1 VGALDAVEWE
11 ACLLEPVRNPDA
23 ERRLRKELGMV
34 PAGAR
39 YFLGS
44 PWLTSA
50 LALLS
55 TARLPMLHVS
65 VDESSIIA
73 LVVSQ
78 ENSCRYCYAATRTA
92 LRILGF
98 SEPRIRRLEEDF
110 LSADL
115 TARQKAALEF
125 VRCVARAA
133 PLATVGDARPLLD
146 AGYRADAVKELAL
159 LAALN
164 IFYNRLS
171 TMAALPPETMAGMAN
186 RWSVRLLRP
195 LIAGYLRR
203 RPAAHPNHLGSEQ
216 RQGPFAAF
224 VNAFDGL
231 PVAPRLRTVI
241 DEVWS
246 SAGLGR
252 RIKGLVFA
260 VVARGLGCAR
270 SEQEAV
276 RLLRAEG
283 LTQTDLDQALAHL
296 DGPPLDPRER
306 AAASLARES
315 IWYRPAQIQ
324 RHAAGIRSLFTA
336 EQFVDLLGTV
346 SAANLLS
353 RLGVAADIAEQ
364 PH

>member
-34 PAGAR
+34 PAGSR
-39 YFLGS
+39 YFLSS
-44 PWLTSA
+44 PWLTTA

-55 TARLPMLHVS
+55 TANVPMLHVS
-65 VDESSIIA
+65 FDESAIIA

-115 TARQKAALEF
+115 TPGQKAALEF
-125 VRCVARAA
+125 VRRVAGAA
-133 PLATVGDARPLLD
+133 PLATVSDGRPLLD
-146 AGYRADAVKELAL
+146 AGYSPDAMKELAM

-164 IFYNRLS
+164 VFYNRLS
-171 TMAALPPETMAGMAN
+171 TMAALPPETVAGMAD

-195 LIAGYLRR
+195 LIAVYLRR
-203 RPAAHPNHLGSEQ
+203 RLGAHPNHLRPEQ

-224 VNAFDGL
+224 VNALDGL

-241 DEVWS
+241 DESWS
-246 SAGLGR
+246 SAGLSR
-252 RIKGLVFA
+252 RTKGLIFA

-270 SEQEAV
+270 SEHEAL

-283 LTQTDLDQALAHL
+283 VAQADLDQALAHL
-296 DGPPLDPRER
+296 DGPSLDARER

-315 IWYRPAQIQ
+315 IWYRPAHIQ

-336 EQFVDLLGTV
+336 EEFVDLLGTV
-346 SAANLLS
+346 SAANLVC
-353 RLGVAADIAEQ
+353 RLGVAVDIAEQ
-364 PH
+364 CH

>member
-11 ACLLEPVRNPDA
+11 ACLLAPVRNPDA

-34 PAGAR
+34 PEGSR
-39 YFLGS
+39 YFLSS

-55 TARLPMLHVS
+55 TARVPLLHVS
-65 VDESSIIA
+65 FDESSIIA

-98 SEPRIRRLEEDF
+98 SDSRIRRLEEDV

-115 TARQKAALEF
+115 TPRQKVALEF

-133 PLATVGDARPLLD
+133 PLATVGDGRPLLD
-146 AGYRADAVKELAL
+146 AGYSPDAMKELAL

-164 IFYNRLS
+164 VFYNRLS
-171 TMAALPPETMAGMAN
+171 TMAALPPETMAGMAD
-186 RWSVRLLRP
+186 RWSFRLLRP
-195 LIAGYLRR
+195 LIAVYLRR
-203 RPAAHPNHLGSEQ
+203 GPGAQPNRLRPEQ

-231 PVAPRLRTVI
+231 PIAPRLRTVI
-241 DEVWS
+241 DEAWS
-246 SAGLGR
+246 SPGLSR
-252 RIKGLVFA
+252 RTKGLIFA
-260 VVARGLGCAR
+260 VVARGVGCAR

-283 LTQTDLDQALAHL
+283 LAQTDLDQALAHL

-336 EQFVDLLGTV
+336 EQFVDLLGTI
-346 SAANLLS
+346 SAANLLC

-364 PH
+364 RH